1 MLARLAD
8 RFQWLTN
15 GARDLPADQ
24 RTLQSTL
31 DYAGAVA
38 TSGDYARAQQIYEDA
53 ALWRR
58 LDDPNGLAWILCL
71 MGGNAQYREQ
81 CAQAAALWQE
91 GLELLRPVPVAKL
104 GAKQEA

>member
-15 GARDLPADQ
+15 GARD
-24 RTLQSTL
+24 
-31 DYAGAVA
+31 
-38 TSGDYARAQQIYEDA
+38 QQIYEDA

-81 CAQAAALWQE
+81 CAQAAALWRE
-91 GLELLRPVPVAKL
+91 GLELLRRSAGGETGGKTGGEMEIAWAL
-104 GAKQEA
+104 